1 MYVYDILAI
10 SSYDARA
17 ILEEVQGVVDSTCPA
32 ARRAMNPVLNEYL
45 RNKQLLT
52 EEERTKSMKPCR

>member
-32 ARRAMNPVLNEYL
+32 ARRAMNPVL
-45 RNKQLLT
+45 
-52 EEERTKSMKPCR
+52 EE